1 MTFWELI
8 AVTIILILT
17 VLNYYTIN
25 DIRSNQDRHLSLF
38 RLFEKRIERVEKQ
51 CRNVD
56 KSIHKNE
63 EG

>member
-1 MTFWELI
+1 MTFLESM
-8 AVTIILILT
+8 AVIIILILT

-25 DIRSNQDRHLSLF
+25 DIRSNQDLHLSLF